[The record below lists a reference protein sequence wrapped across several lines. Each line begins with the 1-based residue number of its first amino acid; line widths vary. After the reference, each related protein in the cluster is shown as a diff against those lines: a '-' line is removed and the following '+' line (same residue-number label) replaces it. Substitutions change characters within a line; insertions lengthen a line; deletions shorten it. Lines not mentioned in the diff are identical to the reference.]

1 MLEFLSPKALRF
13 MKCDTQKLMF
23 TSRLHQS
30 ILYASF
36 IFVASLF
43 VMMQFDL
50 PDRWIIYLC
59 LGKRSFCNHV
69 GFLLSGIVLGGIH
82 RDK

>member
-1 MLEFLSPKALRF
+1 MLEFLSLKVLRF

-23 TSRLHQS
+23 MSRLDQS

-36 IFVASLF
+36 IFGASLF

-50 PDRWIIYLC
+50 PD
-59 LGKRSFCNHV
+59 
-69 GFLLSGIVLGGIH
+69 
-82 RDK
+82 